1 MNHARHTAWGGSP
14 PIGTCA
20 ALCCRCQPRR
30 GYDLTITS
38 GPCGRRFSGDLPGFA
53 NSVWIIGGVES
64 SVHHNGASLPRCLHC
79 KHLSACMLGS
89 LPTAALRCVRGA
101 LRATVD
107 KAVGVGEKSFRTYRR
122 LSIRGPVLLAY
133 LVYAGI
139 FLSISIAMYRLDAEF
154 SDGKFS
160 LVARTGSCARML
172 KISWRSRFDP

>member
-1 MNHARHTAWGGSP
+1 MKHARHTAWGGSS

-20 ALCCRCQPRR
+20 ALCWRCQPRL

-53 NSVWIIGGVES
+53 NSVWIIGGAES
-64 SVHHNGASLPRCLHC
+64 FVHHNGASLARCLHC
-79 KHLSACMLGS
+79 EHLSACMLGS

-107 KAVGVGEKSFRTYRR
+107 KAVGVGEKSFRDYRR

-133 LVYAGI
+133 LVHAGI
-139 FLSISIAMYRLDAEF
+139 FFRYLSLCIGGM
-154 SDGKFS
+154 
-160 LVARTGSCARML
+160 
-172 KISWRSRFDP
+172 RSFLTVNFLWSPAPEAAHVC